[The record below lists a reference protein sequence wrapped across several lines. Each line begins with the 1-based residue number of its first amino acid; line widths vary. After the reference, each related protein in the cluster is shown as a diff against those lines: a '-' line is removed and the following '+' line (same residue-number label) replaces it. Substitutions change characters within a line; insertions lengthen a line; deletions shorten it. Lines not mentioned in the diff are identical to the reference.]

1 MLSVQASRLNP
12 CCKQRLPAGQRT
24 PWSYRRQHCRLQR
37 KAFLLSDVTVAFRC
51 QPSIEHCCQCA
62 AAEIHSS
69 YLPIQVVSNTWRHQR
84 PLPAPADVSAYE
96 RVPVTVSKVIWKLF
110 FFIHVFILPFL
121 FFFGGGVILF
131 YFKIKAYLM
140 LTSCV
145 ASSGVMQVS
154 VVSPISI
161 SRL

>member
-1 MLSVQASRLNP
+1 MLSMQASRLNP

-51 QPSIEHCCQCA
+51 QPSVERCCQCA

-110 FFIHVFILPFL
+110 FHTSLSVFY
-121 FFFGGGVILF
+121 FFWGGVILF